1 MITSVYDHV
10 MFLSRAKTHASLI
23 SRVWLALRVLPYVL
37 SGASSCCHGLCCP
50 VCMLSW
56 VMLPCVC
63 CPVCVALCV
72 CCHGLCCPCVL
83 LCVLP
88 CVYVVMGYV
97 ARVYCS
103 VYVLPLYVALFVMP
117 WVCCI
122 VYWPQRV
129 LLSNCVSCV
138 AICNECGVFLLPW
151 VMCVLSCHGL
161 WHHDSSHPVMDHEM
175 WQC

>member
-1 MITSVYDHV
+1 

-63 CPVCVALCV
+63 CPVCVLSWVMLPVCIAVCVALCV

-83 LCVLP
+83 LCV
-88 CVYVVMGYV
+88 CVTPVC
-97 ARVYCS
+97 CS
-103 VYVLPLYVALFVMP
+103 VCNALSMLHCVLTSARPVVKLRF
-117 WVCCI
+117 VCC
-122 VYWPQRV
+122 Y
-129 LLSNCVSCV
+129 L
-138 AICNECGVFLLPW
+138 
-151 VMCVLSCHGL
+151 
-161 WHHDSSHPVMDHEM
+161 
-175 WQC
+175 